1 MHAKSLQFSSV
12 QFSRSVMSDSLQ
24 AHELQHARPPCPSP
38 TPGVHSNSCPL
49 SRWYHPAISSSV
61 VPFSSCPQLLRRS
74 QSYSTL
80 YSPMDCSPPVP
91 SVHGISQA
99 RTQEWVA
106 ISFSRGFSWPRDQT
120 CVSCRSCITGR
131 FFSPEPLGNHVAAN
145 GIISFFFMAE

>member
-1 MHAKSLQFSSV
+1 MSNSLQP
-12 QFSRSVMSDSLQ
+12 
-24 AHELQHARPPCPSP
+24 HELQHTKPPCPSP

-99 RTQEWVA
+99 RTQKWVA
-106 ISFSRGFSWPRDQT
+106 ISSSRGSSRPRDWAHI
-120 CVSCRSCITGR
+120 SCISRRIPCHRATWGAQPWQELITESLSTLLPTGSQCVLYQ
-131 FFSPEPLGNHVAAN
+131 F
-145 GIISFFFMAE
+145 